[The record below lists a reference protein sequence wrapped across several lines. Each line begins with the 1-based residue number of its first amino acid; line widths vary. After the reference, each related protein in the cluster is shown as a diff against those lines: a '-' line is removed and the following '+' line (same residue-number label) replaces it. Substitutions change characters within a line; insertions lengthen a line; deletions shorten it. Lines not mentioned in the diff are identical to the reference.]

1 MGTAVNK
8 TLNKSEFIEALSGR
22 LGDNKTSAAALDAV
36 VGEIERSVSS
46 GDKVNITG
54 FGVFERRERAAR
66 TGRNPRTGE
75 PIKVA
80 KSTVPAFRPGA
91 SFKSM
96 VSGNTGSSSS
106 AYSSSQSKRTSQPT
120 TRASSQ
126 SSQRRTT
133 AKATTPQ
140 SSARR
145 GPQAM
150 ARAKTPKSGGRMR

>member
-1 MGTAVNK
+1 MWRQRRVIEGCGSPQGNDQRMGTAMNK

-80 KSTVPAFRPGA
+80 KST
-91 SFKSM
+91 
-96 VSGNTGSSSS
+96 
-106 AYSSSQSKRTSQPT
+106 
-120 TRASSQ
+120 
-126 SSQRRTT
+126 
-133 AKATTPQ
+133 
-140 SSARR
+140 
-145 GPQAM
+145 
-150 ARAKTPKSGGRMR
+150 